1 MEEETEAVKK
11 CILSLLLVLAL
22 STGAFAMEIPTDTVV
37 QNLNGSQQL
46 IKTYTLLPDADPQ
59 ALIEAPFELEGYAYT
74 FADIVKKTSVPMTC
88 QSTPDRFSVTPSLTA
103 VAGT

>member
-37 QNLNGSQQL
+37 SAPV
-46 IKTYTLLPDADPQ
+46 IKC
-59 ALIEAPFELEGYAYT
+59 
-74 FADIVKKTSVPMTC
+74 KKTPRKKC
-88 QSTPDRFSVTPSLTA
+88 N
-103 VAGT
+103 